1 MYNNQ
6 NRNFTL
12 IDELPDLE
20 DLESMGMSQ
29 QMKQPTNG
37 TPHTFGKPLH
47 FANEEIQE
55 KFKKFIRPGMGE
67 AIKESGMGS
76 SYNHSPQSH
85 QKEFFNTP
93 PPHEY
98 LNQENSQPQYPHP
111 QFSHN
116 SPTCL
121 EIASH
126 VKSCPICSRF
136 YNNNN
141 TIYIIA
147 IVILSIICILLLKRV
162 LDL

>member
-1 MYNNQ
+1 MYDNQ

-20 DLESMGMSQ
+20 ELESNGMNQ
-29 QMKQPTNG
+29 EMNRQHNG
-37 TPHTFGKPLH
+37 EPHTVGKPLH
-47 FANEEIQE
+47 FANQE
-55 KFKKFIRPGMGE
+55 KFKKFIRPSMGE
-67 AIKESGMGS
+67 AIKESGMGRE
-76 SYNHSPQSH
+76 YNYPQ
-85 QKEFFNTP
+85 QTEFFSTP
-93 PPHEY
+93 PQEY
-98 LNQENSQPQYPHP
+98 LNQENSKPQYPHP
-111 QFSHN
+111 QYPHPQYSQN

-136 YNNNN
+136 YNNDN

-162 LDL
+162 LNL

>member
-20 DLESMGMSQ
+20 ELESNGMNQ
-29 QMKQPTNG
+29 EMNRQPNRD
-37 TPHTFGKPLH
+37 PHTFGKPLH
-47 FANEEIQE
+47 FANQETQE
-55 KFKKFIRPGMGE
+55 KFKKFIRPSMGE
-67 AIKESGMGS
+67 AIKESGMGRE
-76 SYNHSPQSH
+76 YNQT
-85 QKEFFNTP
+85 QQTEFFSTP
-93 PPHEY
+93 PPQEY
-98 LNQENSQPQYPHP
+98 LNQEKSQPQYPHP
-111 QFSHN
+111 QYSQN

-136 YNNNN
+136 YNNDN

-162 LDL
+162 LNL

>member
-12 IDELPDLE
+12 IDELPELE
-20 DLESMGMSQ
+20 DLEANGMN
-29 QMKQPTNG
+29 KQIHGPPNG
-37 TPHTFGKPLH
+37 EPHTFGKPLH
-47 FANEEIQE
+47 FANQEIQE
-55 KFKKFIRPGMGE
+55 KFKKFIRPSMGE
-67 AIKESGMGS
+67 ALQESGMGRE
-76 SYNHSPQSH
+76 YNYSLQPQ
-85 QKEFFNTP
+85 QTDFFNTP
-93 PPHEY
+93 PPQEY
-98 LNQENSQPQYPHP
+98 LNQENSKPQYPHP
-111 QFSHN
+111 QFYQN

-136 YNNNN
+136 YNNDN

-162 LDL
+162 LNL

>member
-20 DLESMGMSQ
+20 ELESNGMNYGMNRQ
-29 QMKQPTNG
+29 FNG
-37 TPHTFGKPLH
+37 EPHKFGKPLH
-47 FANEEIQE
+47 FANQETQE
-55 KFKKFIRPGMGE
+55 KIKKFIRPSMGE
-67 AIKESGMGS
+67 PIKESGMGRE
-76 SYNHSPQSH
+76 YNHPQ
-85 QKEFFNTP
+85 QTEFFSPPHPPHPHP
-93 PPHEY
+93 PPPQEY
-98 LNQENSQPQYPHP
+98 LNQENSQPQYS
-111 QFSHN
+111 QN

-136 YNNNN
+136 YNNDN

-147 IVILSIICILLLKRV
+147 IIILSIICILLLKRV
-162 LDL
+162 LNL

>member
-6 NRNFTL
+6 ITL
-12 IDELPDLE
+12 IEKLPELE
-20 DLESMGMSQ
+20 DEANGMNN
-29 QMKQPTNG
+29 QMYGQAIG
-37 TPHTFGKPLH
+37 EPHTFGKTLH
-47 FANEEIQE
+47 FANQEIQDR
-55 KFKKFIRPGMGE
+55 FISSPPRE
-67 AIKESGMGS
+67 AIQESGMGRKHN
-76 SYNHSPQSH
+76 YSPQPH
-85 QKEFFNTP
+85 QKAFFSP
-93 PPHEY
+93 PPP
-98 LNQENSQPQYPHP
+98 QENSQLQYPYP
-111 QFSHN
+111 QFSQN

-136 YNNNN
+136 YNNDN

>member
-20 DLESMGMSQ
+20 ELESNGMNQ
-29 QMKQPTNG
+29 EINRQPNG
-37 TPHTFGKPLH
+37 EPHTFGKPLH
-47 FANEEIQE
+47 FANQETQE
-55 KFKKFIRPGMGE
+55 KFKKFIRPSMGE
-67 AIKESGMGS
+67 AIKESGMGRE
-76 SYNHSPQSH
+76 YNHPQ
-85 QKEFFNTP
+85 QTEFFTNP
-93 PPHEY
+93 PPQEY
-98 LNQENSQPQYPHP
+98 LNQEKSQPQYPHP
-111 QFSHN
+111 QFSQN

-136 YNNNN
+136 YNNDN

-162 LDL
+162 LNL

>member
-1 MYNNQ
+1 MYNQ

-12 IDELPDLE
+12 IDELPELQ
-20 DLESMGMSQ
+20 DLESSHTMNQGS
-29 QMKQPTNG
+29 PPNG
-37 TPHTFGKPLH
+37 EPHKFGSPLQ
-47 FANEEIQE
+47 FANHPNQE
-55 KFKKFIRPGMGE
+55 MSDKYQKFIRPSMGE
-67 AIKESGMGS
+67 AMRESGMNRS
-76 SYNHSPQSH
+76 NNQ
-85 QKEFFNTP
+85 QKEFFSNP
-93 PPHEY
+93 PPQEY
-98 LNQENSQPQYPHP
+98 LNQESSHPQYHYPHNSQY
-111 QFSHN
+111 

-136 YNNNN
+136 YNNDN